1 MNRVRRLSRMLEGHS
16 SMNERLDVKVLEVY
30 NHIDIGHFR
39 KSFHYTYVNKGDTY
53 YFENELER
61 NFVFVVNGEEVEA
74 SLLYLVEYQID
85 YSKDN
90 WPIKIKIRPN
100 KRFTHALTFW
110 HGKRKGSNYL
120 DFLSDKENK
129 ELINFLYN
137 HPKLKDISSLMK
149 DLNKYGFK
157 EEVYKL
163 ADRVNNKTE

>member
-1 MNRVRRLSRMLEGHS
+1 MLEGQS
-16 SMNERLDVKVLEVY
+16 SFNGGLDVKILEVY
-30 NHIDIGHFR
+30 DHIGIDQFR
-39 KSFHYTYVNKGDTY
+39 RSFHYKYVNKGDTY
-53 YFENELER
+53 YFENEVER
-61 NFVFVVNGEEVEA
+61 DFFLTVNGNRVGA
-74 SLLYLVEYQID
+74 TLLYLVEYQID

-157 EEVYKL
+157 EEVYEL